1 MNENTKTKPTYLRPF
16 RRFCMTIGE
25 LPSSYIE
32 TMTYYEMLLWF
43 TKYLSET
50 VIPTINNNAKALE
63 EVQIGLVELKQYVDD
78 PIEQDILNQLLV
90 DNNDNKI
97 DEELMMKLVH
107 TKYNSF
113 DKSKDKGKKRQN

>member
-1 MNENTKTKPTYLRPF
+1 MIDKDKKNNLNVIKDS
-16 RRFCMTIGE
+16 I
-25 LPSSYIE
+25 
-32 TMTYYEMLLWF
+32 LL
-43 TKYLSET
+43 
-50 VIPTINNNAKALE
+50 
-63 EVQIGLVELKQYVDD
+63 LKQYVDD

-113 DKSKDKGKKRQN
+113 DKSKDKGIVK